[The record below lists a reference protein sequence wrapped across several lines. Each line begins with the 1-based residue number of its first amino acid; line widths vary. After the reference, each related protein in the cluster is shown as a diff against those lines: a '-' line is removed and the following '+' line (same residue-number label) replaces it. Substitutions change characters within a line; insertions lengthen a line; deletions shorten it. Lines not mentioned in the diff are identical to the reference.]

1 MKKMLTI
8 WIDET
13 KTLNTKGTYIDE
25 LESTDI
31 TIKQDVESFSIVIP
45 RGKEVE
51 FADGILKALFGTTYT
66 ELTKEVDVLADVI
79 DSKNDTIE
87 VLADAVEESTTEN
100 NKQLDE
106 ILELEQKLSD
116 LKCDLSLINGEQ

>member
-1 MKKMLTI
+1 MEKTLTV
-8 WIDET
+8 WIDEI

-31 TIKQDVESFSIVIP
+31 TIKQDTESFAIVIP
-45 RGKEVE
+45 KGKEVE

-79 DSKNDTIE
+79 DIKNNTIE
-87 VLADAVEESTTEN
+87 ALADAVEELEEEMGGI
-100 NKQLDE
+100 QL
-106 ILELEQKLSD
+106 
-116 LKCDLSLINGEQ
+116 